1 MKYGKFDESRNGMD
15 DMSYDEAMRRMG
27 RMAEGAKAGQT
38 PHANTAVQEDYVPF
52 AADGRTPLPPKEGL
66 RTEIVFILD
75 ASGSMHHLTDDTIG
89 GFNALLDKNREEPG
103 EATVTTVLFNHEAR
117 IIHDRIDI
125 RQVPYLTRKEYCCD
139 GCTALLD
146 AVGDAIERT
155 DLVQK
160 VQPAGY
166 KADKVLFAITTD
178 GMENASRRFS
188 YKQVKRLIEQH
199 REQGWEFLFIGANI
213 DAAAEAANLG
223 IAPEC
228 AAGYVADDAGTD
240 MLYCAMSEAVAN
252 VRAARPVTAG
262 AWKATLDEDVKMR
275 GGKK

>member
-1 MKYGKFDESRNGMD
+1 MKYEKIGQSCSGAEDKSRNAAECVSG
-15 DMSYDEAMRRMG
+15 AP
-27 RMAEGAKAGQT
+27 EGAKAA
-38 PHANTAVQEDYVPF
+38 HVP
-52 AADGRTPLPPKEGL
+52 P

-89 GFNALLDKNREEPG
+89 GFNALLDKNRDEPG
-103 EATVTTVLFNHEAR
+103 EATVTTILFNHKAR

-125 RQVPYLTRKEYCCD
+125 RQVPHLTRKEYCCD

-160 VQPAGY
+160 VQPVGF
-166 KADKVLFAITTD
+166 KAQKVLFAITTD
-178 GMENASRRFS
+178 GMENASRQFS

-213 DAAAEAANLG
+213 DAAAEAENLG

-228 AAGYVADDAGTD
+228 AAGYVADDVGTD
-240 MLYCAMSEAVAN
+240 MLYRAVGEAVAN

-262 AWKATLDEDVKMR
+262 AWKTTLDEDVKMR
-275 GGKK
+275 GGK